1 MTPTPPATT
10 GGPDTAV
17 EWLSAQEQ
25 AAWRTVSLL
34 LLQLPAPLDAQLQR
48 DAGITFFEYLVL
60 GSLSMT
66 PTRSLRMSE
75 LAGLANGSLSRLS
88 NVAKRLEQRGWLE
101 RTPDP
106 DDGRY
111 TIAHLTDDGFDVV
124 RAAAPGHV
132 ETVRRLLIAPL
143 TTVEI
148 STLAGMERRVA
159 DNLRCPGAADPP
171 PC

>member
-1 MTPTPPATT
+1 MTPTPPAA
-10 GGPDTAV
+10 GGAAATAV
-17 EWLSAQEQ
+17 HWLSAEEQE
-25 AAWRTVSLL
+25 AWRTVSFL

-60 GSLSMT
+60 GSLSMS
-66 PTRSLRMSE
+66 PNHALRMSE
-75 LAGLANGSLSRLS
+75 LAELANGSLSRLS

-111 TIAHLTDDGFDVV
+111 TIAHLTEEGFEVV
-124 RAAAPGHV
+124 RTAAPGHV
-132 ETVRRLLIAPL
+132 ELVRRLVIAPL
-143 TTVEI
+143 TAEEVGV
-148 STLAGMERRVA
+148 LAKMGRRVA
-159 DNLRCPGAADPP
+159 DNLRCPGADPP